1 LGEVDYDRVIF
12 REMDTNDTWA
22 RDHGG
27 ISVFDEGTPMLYDFV
42 FNGWGMKFAAN
53 HDNLITR
60 NLCHM
65 KTFSGEVVPAN
76 MQPFVLEGGSIESDG
91 KGTLMT
97 TVECL
102 ASVNRNE
109 YLQQEELERYLKDV
123 FGLDR
128 ILWITSGYLA
138 GDDTDSHVD
147 TLARFCSEDT
157 IAYVR
162 CEDEE
167 DEHYE
172 ELKAMEEEIK
182 EFTRANGEPYR
193 LIPLPMAD
201 KVEWEGER
209 LPATYANFLIMNGA
223 ALASLYSPLCQRYS
237 FVVLILLSYLIG
249 CSYYSIKLSPGLYH
263 NTAVV
268 LEKDGTI
275 AGKYR
280 KMHIPDDPAYYEKF
294 YFTPGDLGFEPI
306 DTSVGRLGVLVCWD
320 QWYPEAARLMAMR
333 GAEMLIYPTAIGWES
348 SDTQEE
354 KDRQLGAWVTIQRG
368 HAVANGLPVISVN
381 RTGHEP
387 DPSGQTGGI
396 RFWGNSLAAGPQGEL
411 LTVFPNDE
419 EEVRVIEI
427 DKTRSENVRRWWP
440 FFRDRRIDAFGG
452 LTERFLV

>member
-1 LGEVDYDRVIF
+1 MKVGLIQQKNTADR
-12 REMDTNDTWA
+12 
-22 RDHGG
+22 
-27 ISVFDEGTPMLYDFV
+27 
-42 FNGWGMKFAAN
+42 AAN
-53 HDNLITR
+53 IEKLKVNIRKAAREGAEL
-60 NLCHM
+60 
-65 KTFSGEVVPAN
+65 VV
-76 MQPFVLEGGSIESDG
+76 
-91 KGTLMT
+91 
-97 TVECL
+97 
-102 ASVNRNE
+102 
-109 YLQQEELERYLKDV
+109 LQELHN
-123 FGLDR
+123 GL
-128 ILWITSGYLA
+128 Y
-138 GDDTDSHVD
+138 
-147 TLARFCSEDT
+147 FCQTEDT
-157 IAYVR
+157 SMFDLA
-162 CEDEE
+162 E
-167 DEHYE
+167 
-172 ELKAMEEEIK
+172 
-182 EFTRANGEPYR
+182 T
-193 LIPLPMAD
+193 IPGPST
-201 KVEWEGER
+201 ETFG
-209 LPATYANFLIMNGA
+209 
-223 ALASLYSPLCQRYS
+223 ALAKELGIVLVLSLFEKRA
-237 FVVLILLSYLIG
+237 
-249 CSYYSIKLSPGLYH
+249 PGLYH

-396 RFWGNSLAAGPQGEL
+396 QFWGNSFAAGPQGEL
-411 LTVFPNDE
+411 LTVFANDD
-419 EEVRVIEI
+419 EEVRVIAV
-427 DKTRSENVRRWWP
+427 DKTRGENVRRWWP